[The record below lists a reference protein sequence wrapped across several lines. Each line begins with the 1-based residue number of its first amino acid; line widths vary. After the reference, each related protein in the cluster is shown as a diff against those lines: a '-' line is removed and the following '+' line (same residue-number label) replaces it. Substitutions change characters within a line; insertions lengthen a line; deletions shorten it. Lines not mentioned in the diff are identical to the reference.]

1 MQEIYFPELFAAYTV
16 GLWNRDEFCLNKFCG
31 LLFIWILTKIKSLTS
46 SIEILWIANGEH
58 VVFLSQKLINYTL
71 TINPWEQMNT
81 KKAILASLNGGFYFL
96 GFRSLSLCCLIFGQ
110 LYFSGFYFSKKIII
124 MYTERP
130 ENSVY
135 KIDGWW
141 NALDHFTIGKSWVSH
156 MVEISAHTSN
166 YDVFLLIWTPAW
178 SLCVSCKVK
187 ISQEL
192 ACELKEKS
200 FKIKCFF
207 VSSFSYRLLKGKWR
221 RQHSWYFILFSKFL
235 THIYQMF
242 RHDLSS

>member
-1 MQEIYFPELFAAYTV
+1 MRT
-16 GLWNRDEFCLNKFCG
+16 DEYKGSYSRFIKWWI
-31 LLFIWILTKIKSLTS
+31 LLFGVSFFVIVLSNIWATLLFGV
-46 SIEILWIANGEH
+46 L
-58 VVFLSQKLINYTL
+58 FL
-71 TINPWEQMNT
+71 
-81 KKAILASLNGGFYFL
+81 
-96 GFRSLSLCCLIFGQ
+96 
-110 LYFSGFYFSKKIII
+110 KKIII

-156 MVEISAHTSN
+156 MVEISAHTSD

-178 SLCVSCKVK
+178 SLFVSCKVK

-207 VSSFSYRLLKGKWR
+207 VSSFSYRLFKGKWR
-221 RQHSWYFILFSKFL
+221 RQHSWYFILFSKFR